1 MLDEM
6 THVLCDVLEHA
17 FELIGMAHQV
27 HSCLVLSIL
36 VDCLNSAPLKN

>member
-17 FELIGMAHQV
+17 FELIE
-27 HSCLVLSIL
+27 
-36 VDCLNSAPLKN
+36 LNVYQQMQCGPGLKIP